1 MAANQD
7 GSGGMEI
14 APAKKTSVTSLASVA
29 SSWSDSPYI
38 RLMTDS
44 ARKRSEGSQASL
56 EIEKRQRKVS
66 ENPSQTDL
74 IEMENEPEILAPMP
88 KSPKIGQVRH

>member
-1 MAANQD
+1 
-7 GSGGMEI
+7 MEI